1 MNNDIHMAKPEP
13 QLLFGSFVY
22 QGELEIGINPKPEL
36 E

>member
-1 MNNDIHMAKPEP
+1 MAKPEP